1 MIFNFVCDHWRLK
14 SLVKLIDFGAPLEE
28 AMIIKNQ
35 TQNKQGEF
43 SIKDILVLI
52 RSKSDKTYISNQV

>member
-14 SLVKLIDFGAPLEE
+14 CLVKLIDFGAPLEE

-43 SIKDILVLI
+43 SIKDILVD
-52 RSKSDKTYISNQV
+52 RVFFG